1 MGKIET
7 YIERTK
13 VPANVYDSRT
23 TNTKDLCELYDVYE
37 SKGVYVAIVLAF
49 RFGLSKGWRASRK
62 AVKG

>member
-13 VPANVYDSRT
+13 VPANVYDSRIM
-23 TNTKDLCELYDVYE
+23 NAKDLCELYDMYE
-37 SKGVYVAIVLAF
+37 SKGVFDAIVLAF
-49 RFGLSKGWRASRK
+49 RFGFSKGWRASRK